1 MRKLQWGASRFAF
14 GQWQDARRSMALLSA
29 CFCLAGCATSL
40 TVPVQG
46 RVLASDETFSGIT
59 TGRGDGTGFLEVHSS
74 KGATCRGDFNFVTR
88 SRGEGIF
95 SCDDGR
101 GGPFR
106 FRSSGGKGYG
116 DGSLG
121 DQQFTFTFGNFD

>member
-1 MRKLQWGASRFAF
+1 MRKFQAWGGLAI
-14 GQWQDARRSMALLSA
+14 LSV
-29 CFCLAGCATSL
+29 CLGLAGCATSL

-46 RVLASDETFSGIT
+46 RVLASDETFSGTT
-59 TGRGDGTGFLEVHSS
+59 TGRGDGTGFMEVHSS
-74 KGATCRGDFNFVTR
+74 KGTTCKGDFNFLNR
-88 SRGEGIF
+88 RYGEGVF

-106 FRSSGGKGYG
+106 FRSYGGEGYG

-121 DQQFTFTFGNFD
+121 DQQFTFTFGNFG